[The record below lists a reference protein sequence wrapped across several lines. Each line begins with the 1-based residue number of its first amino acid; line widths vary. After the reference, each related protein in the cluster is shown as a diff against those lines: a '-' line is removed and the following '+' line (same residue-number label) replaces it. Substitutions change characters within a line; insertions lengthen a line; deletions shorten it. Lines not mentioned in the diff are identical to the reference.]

1 MKSLLRTT
9 QINSRAGGAKEFS
22 VMKVRFRFVFMAVLA
37 WIAASVPILA
47 HHSFSAEFDRSKPVT
62 VTGTVTKVEWANP
75 HARFYID
82 VKDESGKINNWDFEL
97 ASPNGLMRRGWTRN
111 SLKIGDVVTVT
122 GWAAKTTPYVGNTSA
137 VTLADGKKVFA
148 GSSAENETTP

>member
-1 MKSLLRTT
+1 
-9 QINSRAGGAKEFS
+9 
-22 VMKVRFRFVFMAVLA
+22 MKVRFWFALAAALAV
-37 WIAASVPILA
+37 AAAAIPVWA
-47 HHSFSAEFDRSKPVT
+47 HHSFSAEFDRNKPIT
-62 VTGTVTKVEWANP
+62 LKGTVTKVEWANP

-82 VKDESGKINNWDFEL
+82 VKDDSGKVNNWDLEL

-111 SLKIGDVVTVT
+111 SLKIGDLVTVT
-122 GWAAKTTPYVGNTSA
+122 GWAAKNVPNVGNTQA